1 MSDDDAGSN
10 RQKNH
15 RDAARAVRVGAVLA
29 VIGIILVL
37 SPFVWGPR
45 FTWNKYFVAFG
56 LIIALL
62 GAGMLLNGG
71 LDWLRTRG

>member
-1 MSDDDAGSN
+1 MSNDDARST

-15 RDAARAVRVGAVLA
+15 RAATRALWVGAVLV
-29 VIGIILVL
+29 VIGIILIL
-37 SPFVWGPR
+37 SPFVWGSR
-45 FTWNKYFVAFG
+45 STWNKYFVAFG
-56 LIIALL
+56 LIVTLL